1 MRSYLPISHSDLA
14 GFLASQSFDADQVF
28 APTPAFINENL
39 DCDEE
44 EIEYLLS
51 VLAGESALELRGSQ
65 AGPGLVLAIELESSQ
80 CGENYKDSL
89 TLTAPITWSQVQCA
103 LLAHHGDD
111 ELIWFATQEIEQELD
126 NWR

>member
-1 MRSYLPISHSDLA
+1 MRAYLPISHSDLS

-28 APTPAFINENL
+28 APTPAFISENL

-51 VLAGESALELRGSQ
+51 VLAGESALQLRVSQ
-65 AGPGLVLAIELESSQ
+65 AGPGLVLAIELENSQ
-80 CGENYKDSL
+80 CGESYEDSL
-89 TLTAPITWSQVQCA
+89 TLTAPIMWSQVQCA

-126 NWR
+126 HWK